1 MAAILFA
8 CRLLSQREQPG
19 TVSAAESLE
28 EPTAAAPA
36 TGAVEKPAGAADSGA
51 TSDVDSA
58 KLAKRVERFGR
69 IAPITENEAA
79 EKMAKRKAK
88 FGLPEKVIVG
98 ILVHP
103 SE

>member
-1 MAAILFA
+1 M
-8 CRLLSQREQPG
+8 P
-19 TVSAAESLE
+19 AAEPLE

-36 TGAVEKPAGAADSGA
+36 TGAVEKLDGAADSGA
-51 TSDVDSA
+51 TSDGDSA

-88 FGLPEKVIVG
+88 FGLPEKVNYLSG
-98 ILVHP
+98 ILVRRTYSGVHLFVFLRLFVV
-103 SE
+103 SL